1 MTPKTLNPN
10 RAEADLICFRQ
21 KDGAIEIEL
30 RAINTL
36 LLAQAVINIHHGCT
50 AGTDVGSPI
59 YSVPGFLRTFCF
71 RRAGSSAW
79 TNAARAVSSP
89 NACLEQ
95 WSSMR
100 GEAAA

>member
-1 MTPKTLNPN
+1 MG
-10 RAEADLICFRQ
+10 Q
-21 KDGAIEIEL
+21 L
-30 RAINTL
+30 RSNFVPINTL

-50 AGTDVGSPI
+50 AGIDVGSPI
-59 YSVPGFLRTFCF
+59 YPVPGFLRTFCF

-95 WSSMR
+95 WSGMR